1 MAATLPVSISSGEES
16 AGTNNKVLDNNLSPA
31 LVSSRNDGLALLSKL
46 LLVHD
51 KGANQLQVARLFSV

>member
-1 MAATLPVSISSGEES
+1 MAATLPVSISDGEET
-16 AGTNNKVLDNNLSPA
+16 GTKLLDDSSP

-51 KGANQLQVARLFSV
+51 KGVNQLQVARLYFSI

>member
-16 AGTNNKVLDNNLSPA
+16 AGTNNKVLDDSSPA

-46 LLVHD
+46 LHVHD